1 MSIQQFRIS
10 CAMALLLLGLGPFST
25 LLHAQAEGELIYKFT
40 VQGITEP
47 GVAKGLQAQLLQH
60 AGMSSCTFIDACD
73 CFKLS
78 TTEVLDHSALRSLLQ
93 SCGQVLTGP
102 VEVSDGTVLTAPTTT
117 PLIPE
122 R

>member
-1 MSIQQFRIS
+1 MRWST
-10 CAMALLLLGLGPFST
+10 ALFLLGLGPFGIAVY
-25 LLHAQAEGELIYKFT
+25 AQVKGELIYKFT

-47 GVAKGLQAQLLQH
+47 FTAKPVQAQLLLH
-60 AGMSSCTFIDACD
+60 AGMSSCIFIDACD

-78 TTEVLDHSALRSLLQ
+78 TTETLDHSGLRGLLQ
-93 SCGQVLTGP
+93 RCGQVLVGP
-102 VEVSDGTVLTAPTTT
+102 VEVSDGTVLTAAAAT